1 MWYYIC
7 LPFAAL
13 LRLFYNLTGSYGVS
27 LILFTLVIKL
37 ILLPFQ
43 MKSKKSMVR
52 MSRMSSKT
60 QEIQKKYANNQ
71 AKMNEEIQK
80 LYQEEGVNP
89 MSGCVWSLLPMPILF
104 ALYYIIREPVVYFMN
119 FGTKAAA
126 MEVLSSAKDVM
137 TSLGLTWTTLK
148 NGADGAYAQ
157 IEIINALQSHADSS
171 AVQSFFAANP
181 NWINVKYQFL
191 NMDLSKLPWDA
202 LKNIGAGLSVGAIAL
217 ILVPIL
223 SGVLSLLLSKVTMT
237 GQPNTAATAASNRMM
252 LLMMPL
258 MSAYFGF
265 ILPAALGIYWIAQS
279 AFSIVQEYLLGKFY
293 NGKLETEEDERQKT
307 IDADRRRRQD
317 EARVRQEQQR
327 QLTAKQQ
334 AAARK
339 KAAQEAAKNRGKKS
353 STTEAGRLGERP
365 YARGR
370 GFSEDHYKSEEQEK

>member
-1 MWYYIC
+1 
-7 LPFAAL
+7 
-13 LRLFYNLTGSYGVS
+13 
-27 LILFTLVIKL
+27 
-37 ILLPFQ
+37 
-43 MKSKKSMVR
+43 
-52 MSRMSSKT
+52 
-60 QEIQKKYANNQ
+60 
-71 AKMNEEIQK
+71 
-80 LYQEEGVNP
+80 
-89 MSGCVWSLLPMPILF
+89 
-104 ALYYIIREPVVYFMN
+104 
-119 FGTKAAA
+119 
-126 MEVLSSAKDVM
+126 
-137 TSLGLTWTTLK
+137 
-148 NGADGAYAQ
+148 
-157 IEIINALQSHADSS
+157 
-171 AVQSFFAANP
+171 
-181 NWINVKYQFL
+181 
-191 NMDLSKLPWDA
+191 MDLSKLPWDA
-202 LKNIGAGLSVGAIAL
+202 LKSIGAGLSVGAIAL